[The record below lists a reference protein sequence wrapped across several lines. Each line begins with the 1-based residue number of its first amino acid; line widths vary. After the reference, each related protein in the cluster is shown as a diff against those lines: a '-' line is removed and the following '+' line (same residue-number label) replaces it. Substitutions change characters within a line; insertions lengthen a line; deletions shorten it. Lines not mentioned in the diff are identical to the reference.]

1 MKRSPEKVSGRCAR
15 ISIYLSPRLP
25 LLSRFEIVSRRC
37 SKPGLRA
44 SKVERRRANYA
55 YRSSEKRWFVPV
67 SLSERAGAG
76 NRDICSREIVL
87 SPGLP
92 GGDRWTGHKFK
103 LQLLRSF
110 KDCFVHLPLVFA
122 ASLR

>member
-1 MKRSPEKVSGRCAR
+1 MCANFDISLSSSSPP
-15 ISIYLSPRLP
+15 LSFR
-25 LLSRFEIVSRRC
+25 EGAA
-37 SKPGLRA
+37 KPGLRA

-67 SLSERAGAG
+67 SSERAGAG

-122 ASLR
+122 VSLR